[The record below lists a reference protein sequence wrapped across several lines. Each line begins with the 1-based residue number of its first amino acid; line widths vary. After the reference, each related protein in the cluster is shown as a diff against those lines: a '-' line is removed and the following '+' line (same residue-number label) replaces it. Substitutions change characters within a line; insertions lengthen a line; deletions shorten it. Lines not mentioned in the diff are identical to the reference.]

1 MRRYRSL
8 AAVLLVLSLLIT
20 ACGGSKSAP
29 EPAPT
34 PAPSTSGSASQPEPA
49 AQPPATVNVWSWR
62 VQDEE
67 LWNKVQEMLDAN
79 NENIKIE
86 FRGIKSTEFDSV
98 LKTAMSGGD
107 GPDIFTARGGSGTRS
122 YAEAGQ
128 IEPLDSLDLS
138 GFDQGILDQA
148 SLNGKVYAVPFA
160 VQTLTFFYN
169 KKIFD
174 ENGLQEPKTWDEL
187 MTIMET
193 LKGKGITPLAI
204 GGKDGYAINLMVD
217 VIGATWLGDQ
227 WAQDA
232 IDGKTN
238 FADPKFVDVLTKI
251 NTLKQY
257 AQDGYVGTAQRDA
270 RTLFATGQTAMIIDG
285 IWAVN
290 TYYLQTD
297 PNIQLGSF
305 LAPPAKAGDPV
316 RLYPYVDGGY
326 AVNSA
331 SKVKEAAMRVVGYTA
346 KDEFAQTYADLFAE
360 IPGNKNVKFD
370 EAKHPMLAK
379 AVQQKNE
386 LGLKTLFRIR
396 SPFDAGTPDI
406 STSLG
411 ANIQGMFADMLT
423 PEQAAQAV
431 QTDLASWYP
440 AFQK

>member
-1 MRRYRSL
+1 MRRYRLL
-8 AAVLLVLSLLIT
+8 ATILVALGLLLS
-20 ACGGSKSAP
+20 ACSRPSD
-29 EPAPT
+29 PT
-34 PAPSTSGSASQPEPA
+34 PAQTPATSTEPPASTPSSQPPT
-49 AQPPATVNVWSWR
+49 TVTVWSWR

-67 LWNKVQEMLDAN
+67 LWAKVQEILDAN
-79 NENIKIE
+79 NENITID

-98 LKTAMSGGD
+98 LKTAMAGND
-107 GPDIFTARGGSGTRS
+107 GPDIFTARGGAGTRS

-128 IEPLDSLDLS
+128 IEPLDSIDLS

-148 SLNGKVYAVPFA
+148 SYEGKVYAVPFA

-169 KKIFD
+169 KQIFD

-187 MTIMET
+187 IQIMET
-193 LKGKGITPLAI
+193 LKSRGITPIAI
-204 GGKDGYAINLMVD
+204 GGKDGYAVNLMVD

-232 IDGKTN
+232 IDGKTD
-238 FADPKFVDVLTKI
+238 FTDPKFVDVLTKV
-251 NTLKQY
+251 NALTKY
-257 AQDGYVGTAQRDA
+257 AQDGFVGTAQRDA

-305 LAPPAKAGDPV
+305 LAPPAEEGDPV

-326 AVNSA
+326 AVNA
-331 SKVKEAAMRVVGYTA
+331 QSKVKEAALRVVAYTA
-346 KDEFAQTYADLFAE
+346 TDEFAQLYADLFAE

-370 EAKHPMLAK
+370 AKKHPMLAK
-379 AVQQKNE
+379 AVEQKNE
-386 LGLKTLFRIR
+386 LGLKVLFRIR
-396 SPFDAGTPDI
+396 SPFDSGTPDI

-411 ANIQGMFADMLT
+411 ANIQGMFAGMLT

-431 QTDLASWYP
+431 QTDLATWYP
-440 AFQK
+440 AFKK

>member
-8 AAVLLVLSLLIT
+8 AAVLLALSLLIS
-20 ACGGSKSAP
+20 ACSGSKSAP
-29 EPAPT
+29 APSPT
-34 PAPSTSGSASQPEPA
+34 PTPSTSNTTTPEPA
-49 AQPPATVNVWSWR
+49 QTTPTTVNVWSWR
-62 VQDEE
+62 VQDEQ
-67 LWNKVQEMLDAN
+67 LWAKVQEQLDAN

-86 FRGIKSTEFDSV
+86 FRGVKSTEFDSV
-98 LKTAMSGGD
+98 LKTAMAGGD

-122 YAEAGQ
+122 YAEAKQ

-148 SLNGKVYAVPFA
+148 SFEGKVYAVPFA

-174 ENGLQEPKTWDEL
+174 ENGIQEPKTWDEL
-187 MTIMET
+187 MTTMET
-193 LKGKGITPLAI
+193 LKSKGITPLAI

-290 TYYLQTD
+290 TYYLKTD

-331 SKVKEAAMRVVGYTA
+331 SKVKEAAMKVAGYTA
-346 KDEFAQTYADLFAE
+346 KDEFAQAYADLFAE

-370 EAKHPMLAK
+370 ETKHPMLAK

-396 SPFDAGTPDI
+396 SPFDGGTPDI

-411 ANIQGMFADMLT
+411 ANIQGMFADMQT

-431 QTDLASWYP
+431 QADLASWYP
-440 AFQK
+440 AFKK